1 MPKINILVIME
12 QTPTIIKNS
21 QETQPALEI
30 LLASLNENT
39 GDPRISFEQYIAS
52 AGNNPYAFFVN
63 KASNVQIDAVTLEKE
78 DWEKFSKEIFT
89 TGYAWTPSAIS
100 DSAKYLR
107 HAPNQEAAQII
118 LRGLQSYGNQFLVR
132 GQNAD
137 ALMELITMA
146 YDNTTDR
153 FKYIAQTFEIDDRG
167 DVAKK

>member
-1 MPKINILVIME
+1 ME
-12 QTPTIIKNS
+12 QKPTIINNS
-21 QETQPALEI
+21 QETQPAIEI
-30 LLASLNENT
+30 LFASLNENT
-39 GDPRISFEQYIAS
+39 VDPRKSFDQYVVN
-52 AGNNPYAFFVN
+52 AGNNPYASFVD
-63 KASNVQIDAVTLEKE
+63 KASKEQIDAVSFEKN
-78 DWEKFSKEIFT
+78 DWESFSKEIFVS
-89 TGYAWTPSAIS
+89 GYAWTASAIA
-100 DSAKYLR
+100 DSAEYLT